1 MIAVVFSAAAIRD
14 WSRARMPVTF
24 HDDKEDEDA

>member
-1 MIAVVFSAAAIRD
+1 VFSTAAIRD